1 MLCESACVCGGNG
14 EWRGGGRE
22 GWDEEITEAAVVS
35 DSLLGWSLPEND
47 SRRRS
52 LSSINFNLYRR
63 RSRSFRVCST
73 SAENEFD
80 EEERAILKLSLIPG
94 GWLADSSERLL
105 SLPPVSHVRADD
117 GLSGGRGEE
126 LGGGVLLVAVSFI
139 GRVLEGSGWSACAC
153 VCVCVCVYVCVCV
166 CV

>member
-14 EWRGGGRE
+14 EWRGAGRE

-35 DSLLGWSLPEND
+35 DSLLGWSLPENG

-52 LSSINFNLYRR
+52 FSSINFNLYRR

-80 EEERAILKLSLIPG
+80 DEERASLKLSLIPG

-105 SLPPVSHVRADD
+105 SLPPVSHVRADN

-126 LGGGVLLVAVSFI
+126 LGGGVLLAAVSFI
-139 GRVLEGSGWSACAC
+139 GRVLERSGWSVC
-153 VCVCVCVYVCVCV
+153 VCVCVCVCRR
-166 CV
+166 